1 MENMNKDGIKFS
13 EMDTEKLIERIYAI
27 EDLKRNQNA
36 QLRQLDPNSKKKKE
50 MNRPQCIWN
59 MLTHHFGSDYFLEVI
74 EEEFGITPGANEI
87 YASKIEHHF

>member
-1 MENMNKDGIKFS
+1 
-13 EMDTEKLIERIYAI
+13 
-27 EDLKRNQNA
+27 
-36 QLRQLDPNSKKKKE
+36 
-50 MNRPQCIWN
+50 